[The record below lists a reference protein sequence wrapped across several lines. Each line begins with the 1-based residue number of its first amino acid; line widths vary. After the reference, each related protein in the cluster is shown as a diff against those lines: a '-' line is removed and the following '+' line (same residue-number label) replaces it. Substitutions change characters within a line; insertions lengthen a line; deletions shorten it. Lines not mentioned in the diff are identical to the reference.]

1 MNEILEILSDK
12 DVETL
17 LSDFLKHHGK
27 RGLIRA
33 LQSYSNLQQE
43 YICKTK
49 TSISK
54 IKMDDILYI
63 KIQGHTITI
72 HTAASTYQK
81 YGSLNGELN
90 ALPRNEFIR
99 CSKNCIVSLH
109 KIRDICSNDITLF
122 NNTKIHMSRN
132 YAQKVIIAFLAL
144 SV

>member
-1 MNEILEILSDK
+1 MNEIVDILSDK
-12 DVETL
+12 DVEAL

-27 RGLIRA
+27 RGLIKA
-33 LQSYSNLQQE
+33 LQSYSDLQQE

-54 IKMDDILYI
+54 IKVDDILYL

-72 HTAASTYQK
+72 HTTFSTYQK

-90 ALPRNEFIR
+90 ALPRNQFIR
-99 CSKNCIVSLH
+99 CSKNCVVSLK
-109 KIRDICSNDITLF
+109 KIRDICYNDITLF

-132 YAQKVIIAFLAL
+132 YAQQVMIAFLAL